1 MSVLSEIID
10 AITSADVETFEGT
23 VDQVLREKPKYSRF
37 AAVIEESGEVE
48 TPLDTR
54 HYSEVRYTLTITSYV
69 RKPSLQEAWEQAREM
84 RDTIIDTIE
93 SQRFDDMDVMI
104 DRWERDDRDGEAL
117 EAGYEITIYY
127 TRVHTP

>member
-1 MSVLSEIID
+1 MSVLSEIIE
-10 AITSADVETFEGT
+10 AITAADVEAFEGT

-54 HYSEVRYTLTITSYV
+54 HYAEVRYTLSITTYV

-127 TRVHTP
+127 TRVHEP